1 MAYNQ
6 LTSLDYFEIK
16 NALRDYLRANSEF
29 TDYDFEGSTLGTL
42 LDVLAYNT
50 YYTAFNANMSVNET
64 FLDSAT
70 LRDNV
75 VARAKE
81 LGYTPRSAVAAAA
94 AVNLNVTLS
103 GVNLPQSVFLK
114 RGNSFLTNVDET
126 VYQYVLLDDVQ
137 ANVLPDNSI
146 NFTDIKIYEGL
157 YISNTYTVPAYTG
170 SYSIILQN
178 QNIDTSS
185 IRINVYESSN
195 SSSFQKFVQSDNI
208 LNVGATSPTYFVTEV
223 EDENYK
229 ITFGDGIFGKKL
241 IAGQVVEISY
251 LTTNADATNGA
262 SVFTY
267 NGLIADVAGNTNFT
281 VAVNG
286 TTTLTKAFGGA
297 GIESIESI
305 KQNAPASFGA
315 QNRAVT
321 TLDYE
326 AIVRRIY
333 PAISDIISYGG
344 EEDNPPE
351 YGKVKVAIKPR
362 ELSFLSSY
370 TKNLILQEIKKY
382 AVAAVTPEIV
392 DPSIIFV
399 ELNSRVYYDQ
409 SSTNLNSN
417 QLKERVISNLTKY
430 IQLSDTEKFG
440 GKFRYSKAISTID
453 ASDKAI
459 KSNLTDIIMRK
470 DFYPALNSSAY
481 YEFCLSNPFDD
492 DIDTQTLVSTGFVV
506 QQYPNNIVYL
516 EDRGSKVV
524 LYRLDSQTG
533 DKIVLNSEQG
543 EIDYVKGDVRLY
555 NLNIIKGSFSDNKI
569 EIRLKPQYNDIIAKR
584 QIYLDV
590 DIEKSSFTL
599 IQE

>member
-1 MAYNQ
+1 
-6 LTSLDYFEIK
+6 
-16 NALRDYLRANSEF
+16 
-29 TDYDFEGSTLGTL
+29 
-42 LDVLAYNT
+42 
-50 YYTAFNANMSVNET
+50 
-64 FLDSAT
+64 
-70 LRDNV
+70 
-75 VARAKE
+75 
-81 LGYTPRSAVAAAA
+81 VAASA
-94 AVNLNVTLS
+94 AVNLNIILS

-114 RGNSFLTNVDET
+114 RGNSFLTNIDET

-137 ANVLPDNSI
+137 ANVLPDNTV
-146 NFTDIKIYEGL
+146 NFTDVKIYEGL

-170 SYSIILQN
+170 SYSVLLQN

-241 IAGQVVEISY
+241 IAGQVIEISY

-281 VAVNG
+281 VAVNNV
-286 TTTLTKAFGGA
+286 TTLTKAFGGA

-333 PAISDIISYGG
+333 PAIADIISYGG

-351 YGKVKVAIKPR
+351 YGKVKVSIKPR

-417 QLKERVISNLTKY
+417 QLKEKVISNLTKY

-453 ASDKAI
+453 ASEKAI
-459 KSNLTDIIMRK
+459 KSNLTDVIMRK

-543 EIDYVKGDVRLY
+543 EIDYAKGDVRLY